1 MQTCLAPLGTAQPV
15 LMEQLVTICQNFIK
29 TGTPKQAKQAVKCL
43 HMNATDTQ
51 VRDPNSTFSTESIC
65 SKYL

>member
-1 MQTCLAPLGTAQPV
+1 MQTFLAPLGTAQPV

-51 VRDPNSTFSTESIC
+51 VKDTDSTFSTESIC
-65 SKYL
+65 NKH